1 MHLLVPM
8 DLDKT
13 SKSALK
19 EAILLTEKFKE
30 TGKITILHVVNSELS
45 APVVDSAEDLETKL
59 LAEARDYLAKIKA
72 IVEKKNIL
80 VEVVILEGFVAT
92 KILDYEKEHAV
103 DLIVIGHHNRMGFDR
118 LVVGSVSK
126 KVIHDAICPVVVVK

>member
-45 APVVDSAEDLETKL
+45 APVVDSVEDLETRTYEDIMTELEEYYKKRTPKVP
-59 LAEARDYLAKIKA
+59 ENWNPKI
-72 IVEKKNIL
+72 
-80 VEVVILEGFVAT
+80 F
-92 KILDYEKEHAV
+92 
-103 DLIVIGHHNRMGFDR
+103 
-118 LVVGSVSK
+118 
-126 KVIHDAICPVVVVK
+126 